1 MYVFCQLSVGSR
13 LLIARH
19 LMRCSWSIWLKV
31 LSGRWKSSSICWPK
45 FLFYARLRE
54 VCCWL
59 IPCYHTRFGRT
70 FWAGAELALRSRR
83 VASGNWSYVP
93 CDCRAVSGERL
104 NAHSLTHSSSYF
116 VWVQWAWLRDFV
128 EGRGLALQFT
138 NLQAFCHP
146 NRPNRRTKLGAWPN
160 QSTVQ
165 TQHLEWSCK

>member
-83 VASGNWSYVP
+83 FASGNWSYVP

-128 EGRGLALQFT
+128 EGRSLALQFT
-138 NLQAFCHP
+138 NLQAFCRP